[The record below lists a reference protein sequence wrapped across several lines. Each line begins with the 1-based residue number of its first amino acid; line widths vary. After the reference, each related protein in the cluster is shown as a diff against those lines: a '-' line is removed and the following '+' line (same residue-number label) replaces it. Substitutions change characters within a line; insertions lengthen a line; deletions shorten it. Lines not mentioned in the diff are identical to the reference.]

1 MEDRVI
7 DTIRP
12 TKPAMNNRRPN
23 DNKDAGHRVNEEIT
37 ARQVR
42 IVGEDI
48 ESTVVSIQE
57 ALRLARERELDLV
70 EISPKADPPVCRII
84 DYQKFLYQQKRKA
97 KEIKAKASKVV
108 VKEIRFG
115 PNTDDH
121 DYNFKLK
128 HAENFIKEGAKVKA
142 YVFFRGR
149 EIVFKDQGE
158 ILLLRFAQDL
168 GDIAKVEQMPRLEG
182 KRMILLLSP
191 KPKK

>member
-1 MEDRVI
+1 
-7 DTIRP
+7 
-12 TKPAMNNRRPN
+12 MNNRRPN

-42 IVGEDI
+42 IVGENI